1 MQIYKELEVI
11 GFFEWYRI
19 QYGSINYSEYKEV
32 YDQLPLDNLI
42 RTQLNACVIRFFRE
56 KYEINGRI
64 IPYRV
69 FNDIKYTYYCPYG
82 VTKEVF
88 ATTKTYEEAEL
99 ELIKQLINIFKL

>member
-1 MQIYKELEVI
+1 MQIYKELEAI
-11 GFFEWYRI
+11 GFFEWYRS

-69 FNDIKYTYYCPYG
+69 FNDIKYTYY
-82 VTKEVF
+82 
-88 ATTKTYEEAEL
+88 
-99 ELIKQLINIFKL
+99 